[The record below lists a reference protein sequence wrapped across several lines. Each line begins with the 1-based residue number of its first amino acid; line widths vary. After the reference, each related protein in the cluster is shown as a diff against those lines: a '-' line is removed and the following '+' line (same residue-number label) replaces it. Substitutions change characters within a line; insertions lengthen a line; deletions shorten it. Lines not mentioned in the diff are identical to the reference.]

1 MVLSKINDSVSYT
14 ESKTIDED
22 DKGRDVSM
30 YKMQLFKIKVIIA
43 LGNIKY
49 TYIDEN
55 ILYTPVY
62 LVINETDKIYQI
74 GVYEIKSDEYEN
86 LLDDDNDLD
95 ITLINGPLLYSFVDK
110 EYIEKCMLNESLVS
124 DEDSGDETTDDELE
138 DLDDD
143 DDEKAKE
150 EKKLEGE
157 KSEEEKSKG
166 EKDSV
171 LIEIDINTYE
181 DDDDFLQS
189 GETEREDKKERQKFK
204 KPEESDSQW
213 IEEFMRNNNYN
224 IIDNDGGGDCLFYTI
239 RDAFK
244 SIGINASVEKLRKL
258 LSSEINKDI
267 FQTYKERF
275 DMYET
280 EFKTLKRDIPKKK
293 KKIKVIAKTYNKL
306 AKEAKAEK
314 DRSKQKIKIKEARK
328 LKSEHKGEKENLNTM
343 TKELKNVIQARGDWT
358 WMSDI
363 KTISDLKSKMETC
376 DFWADGWAISTLEMI
391 LNTKIIILSSEH
403 YRKGNY
409 KQVLNC
415 GEVVPK
421 KIEDKGYFKPKYF
434 VIVEHTGEHY
444 KLITY
449 KENHIYRFHQIPWG
463 IRALIV
469 DTCMKHKTAKTLYNY
484 IPKFAKLINQTID
497 VPIGEKEDSIKD
509 KIQDKIQDKTSG
521 TSKTEEES
529 EEKIEVTPS
538 PSIDDKDLFDDNMV
552 FVFYSKSA
560 DKPPGKGTG
569 EKIPADKLLEFSEL
583 AKIKN
588 WRRILSNFYTKPKEK
603 EKVQPLFK
611 LDGLKWASVEHYFHG
626 NKFKKNNR
634 DYYKLFSIN
643 SGSQIMDDPK
653 KALGAGGKTG
663 RVGGKKFRPRSIVI
677 DEDFYDGNNRE
688 NVMERAQQAKYEQD
702 ELSKKVLL
710 ATKNAKL
717 IHYVASRKPKDQRPP
732 PVVFYDTMRIR
743 NKLKKLD
750 K

>member
-1 MVLSKINDSVSYT
+1 MVLSKINDSISYT
-14 ESKTIDED
+14 ENKTIDED

-62 LVINETDKIYQI
+62 LIIDETDKIYQI

-95 ITLINGPLLYSFVDK
+95 ITLIDGPLLYSFIDK
-110 EYIEKCMLNESLVS
+110 EYIEKCMLNENLVS
-124 DEDSGDETTDDELE
+124 DEDSGDDTSDDELE

-143 DDEKAKE
+143 DEEKTKGKE
-150 EKKLEGE
+150 EE
-157 KSEEEKSKG
+157 EEEKSKG
-166 EKDSV
+166 KKEKETSSV

-181 DDDDFLQS
+181 DDDDFLQP
-189 GETEREDKKERQKFK
+189 GETEKEDKKERKKFQ
-204 KPEESDSQW
+204 KPEKSDSQW
-213 IEEFMRNNNYN
+213 IEEFMRNNNYK
-224 IIDNDGGGDCLFYTI
+224 IIDNGGGGDCLFYTI

-244 SIGINASVEKLRKL
+244 SIGINATVEKLRKL
-258 LSSEINKDI
+258 LISEINDDI

-280 EFKTLKRDIPKKK
+280 EFKTLKKDVPKKK
-293 KKIKVIAKTYNKL
+293 RKIKEIAKAYNKL
-306 AKEAKAEK
+306 AKKAKAEK
-314 DRSKQKIKIKEARK
+314 DRSKQKIKIKEAKK
-328 LKSEHKGEKENLNTM
+328 LKSEHKDEKEALNLM
-343 TKELKNVIQARGDWT
+343 TKEFKHVIKARGDWK

-421 KIEDKGYFKPKYF
+421 KIKDKGYFKPKYY

-469 DTCMKHKTAKTLYNY
+469 DTCMKQKGKSLYNY
-484 IPKFAKLINQTID
+484 IPKFAKIINQTID

-509 KIQDKIQDKTSG
+509 KIQDKIQKKSSG
-521 TSKTEEES
+521 TSKPDEE

-538 PSIDDKDLFDDNMV
+538 PSIDDKDLFDENIEL
-552 FVFYSKSA
+552 VFYSKSA

-663 RVGGKKFRPRSIVI
+663 RVAGKKFRPRSIVI

-688 NVMERAQQAKYEQD
+688 NIMERAQQAKYEQD

-710 ATKNAKL
+710 ATKTAKL

-743 NKLKKLD
+743 NKLKKLN